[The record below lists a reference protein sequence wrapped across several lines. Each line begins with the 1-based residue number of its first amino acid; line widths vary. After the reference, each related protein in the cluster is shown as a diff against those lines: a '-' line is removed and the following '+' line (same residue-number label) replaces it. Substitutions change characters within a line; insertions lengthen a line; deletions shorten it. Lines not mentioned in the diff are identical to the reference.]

1 VPTLSTLLVF
11 ATFVVGFAA
20 LPGPTNLWVLGR
32 GIGVGTRPAL
42 AGAAGCAAGASVYV
56 VATAFGL
63 SALLASSHAVLAAV
77 HYLGVAYLV
86 FLGLRAIFAPPPEA
100 LTLSGGPDS
109 PRGHRFWRAFR
120 QGLFIELSNPKVALF
135 FLALFP
141 QFIDATRGPA
151 WSQVLALGAVFVTIS
166 LMVDSTYAFGSGVLG
181 RWLRKRPSL
190 VRRQTQLSGG
200 IYLGLGAWIA
210 VSGTDSA
217 APKQ

>member
-1 VPTLSTLLVF
+1 MPTLSTLLVF
-11 ATFVVGFAA
+11 ATVVVGFAA

-42 AGAAGCAAGASVYV
+42 AGAVGCAAGASVYV
-56 VATAFGL
+56 LATAVGL

-86 FLGLRAIFAPPPEA
+86 FLGLRAIFAPPQEA
-100 LTLSGGPDS
+100 LTVSSGP
-109 PRGHRFWRAFR
+109 GHLPGHHFWRAFR

-141 QFIDATRGPA
+141 QFIDAAHGPA
-151 WSQVLALGAVFVTIS
+151 WSQVLALGAVFVGIS
-166 LMVDSTYAFGSGVLG
+166 LTVDTTYALGSGALG

-190 VRRQTQLSGG
+190 VRRQAQLSGG
-200 IYLGLGAWIA
+200 LYLGLGAWIA
-210 VSGTDSA
+210 VSGIDSRRS
-217 APKQ
+217 